1 MFDFLSKYSICI
13 ICSCSQFLVDH
24 WYAIFYIFFNNVSN
38 FPVQCIVMT
47 QENAVYARILTLL
60 FVRKTTY
67 EECMLWTFLMH
78 TGHNA

>member
-1 MFDFLSKYSICI
+1 M
-13 ICSCSQFLVDH
+13 
-24 WYAIFYIFFNNVSN
+24 IFPVISVWNVYYILYIFNKVSN
-38 FPVQCIVMT
+38 FPVQYIVVT